1 MPVEKAGSKK
11 VQLGKDKTMIFVL
24 VSIAA
29 VIVVAALMISK
40 GLWTQASY
48 LGKVADKKEAA
59 VKQLE
64 ANKEAVS
71 SLSDAYED
79 FISQNPNLLL
89 GDPKGQ
95 GERDGANDA
104 LILDALP
111 SKYDFPAVTSSVE
124 KLLTGYSINGIEGT
138 DDSLNQQASVT
149 AGATEIPFEVEIQTN
164 YDGFKNLITAFN
176 KSIRPFQISKLEL
189 SGTNAQLTINLTAK
203 TYYQP
208 ELGLQVTEEIVP

>member
-29 VIVVAALMISK
+29 VVVVAALMISK
-40 GLWTQASY
+40 GLWSQASY

-71 SLSDAYED
+71 SLSEAYED
-79 FISQNPNLLL
+79 FISQNPNLLS
-89 GDPKGQ
+89 GDPNGQ

-124 KLLTGYSINGIEGT
+124 KLLNGFSINGIEGT
-138 DDSLNQQASVT
+138 DDSLNQQTAAI
-149 AGATEIPFEVEIQTN
+149 AGATEIPFEVEIQAN
-164 YDGFKNLITAFN
+164 YEGFKNLITAFN